1 MHATKSSW
9 ARVKPAAAVDG
20 SQTQAQAINVLT
32 DALKDI
38 AELHEVIAKAEAA
51 LGNNLVWLDDK
62 FDLSLRQ
69 EDRDVQRRLSEM
81 KDAWSLLCKA
91 MQHGEKRDFKV
102 I

>member
-9 ARVKPAAAVDG
+9 ARVKPAAVVDG
-20 SQTQAQAINVLT
+20 SQTQAINVLT